1 MMNSSSSVGKNRST
15 ACAPFPFGSDAL
27 QLNALQGPSDQTNAA
42 SQLPVE
48 PFNLSDES
56 ARRDVFGNSNLPG
69 ELKGSL
75 ADATKLFQDALELIP
90 DKEKAA
96 YLEAMKRCPKLVAQ
110 ESSPTRFLRFDNWN
124 PWSAARRHVDY
135 WEQRHDI
142 FQERAFLPMIQTGEG
157 ALTQDDVKLLDSGFG
172 MLLPP
177 DQHGRLVLCH
187 DRARLTSAEF
197 LDPDKRLRCFF
208 YLLHVASENQD
219 AQTKGIVLLT
229 VYGAKS
235 RATSFD
241 ERTLTQTISL
251 FKKESIPLRVK
262 AFHLVM
268 MSKRPILEPV
278 IPITLDTLMQQWPY
292 LRQRTIV
299 HNKVAVTKL
308 LQDLEKYGL
317 GPESL
322 PKVPV
327 GGSWTFGCLK
337 SWRDD
342 RLLHEK
348 RIQAASLTSAAL
360 SEAVDKLQDEE
371 ETRKRRQAD
380 AVYARRKRTRQ
391 KIEMEVMQEQ
401 VERLE
406 KQQRHLKEAGQLL
419 EEQLAQAKMF
429 VEISK
434 RASGCDALN
443 AVATSSASAQSLRGL
458 GQCTQSITCQ
468 NNITDEV
475 SKWTTSSP
483 LPSSNSSHS
492 GIQWD
497 DFAQKQA
504 LLEKLQ
510 EHNMRVMKQRQNEMG
525 EKIIGSFLQQQQ
537 QQHQHHRYHHHHQGG
552 SSDVSAAILVSA
564 ICLAQQRLDMQST
577 PSSPNISQQVGNQRP
592 AFNSIIADGERD
604 LQTLLQLL
612 KHCGGRT

>member
-15 ACAPFPFGSDAL
+15 ASAPFPFGSDAL
-27 QLNALQGPSDQTNAA
+27 QLNSLQGPRDQSNAV

-48 PFNLSDES
+48 PFNRSDES
-56 ARRDVFGNSNLPG
+56 VLHDVFGSSIPPG

-75 ADATKLFQDALELIP
+75 ADATKLFQDALKLIP
-90 DKEKAA
+90 DTEKAA
-96 YLEAMKRCPKLVAQ
+96 YLEALKRCPKLVAQ

-135 WEQRHDI
+135 WEQRQDV

-157 ALTQDDVKLLDSGFG
+157 ALTKEDVKLLDSGFG

-197 LDPDKRLRCFF
+197 LDPAKRLRCLF

-241 ERTLTQTISL
+241 GRTLAQTISL

-292 LRQRTIV
+292 LRQRTVV
-299 HNKVAVTKL
+299 HDKVAVTKL

-317 GPESL
+317 GPEIL

-327 GGSWTFGCLK
+327 GGSWTFGSFK

-342 RLLHEK
+342 RLLYEK
-348 RIQAASLTSAAL
+348 RIQAANLTSAAL
-360 SEAVDKLQDEE
+360 SEAVDKLKEEE

-401 VERLE
+401 VDRLE
-406 KQQRHLKEAGQLL
+406 KQQRHLKETGKLL
-419 EEQLAQAKMF
+419 EEKLAQAKML

-434 RASGCDALN
+434 RASGCDAMN
-443 AVATSSASAQSLRGL
+443 AVATSSASAHSLSAL
-458 GQCTQSITCQ
+458 GQCAHSITCQ
-468 NNITDEV
+468 SNRTDEG
-475 SKWTTSSP
+475 SKLTTASP
-483 LPSSNSSHS
+483 SPSSNSSHS

-504 LLEKLQ
+504 LLQKLQ
-510 EHNMRVMKQRQNEMG
+510 EHNIRLVKQRQKEVG

-537 QQHQHHRYHHHHQGG
+537 QQQQGG
-552 SSDVSAAILVSA
+552 SSDVSAAFLLSA
-564 ICLAQQRLDMQST
+564 VCLAQQRLDMQST
-577 PSSPNISQQVGNQRP
+577 PSSPYTSQQFGNDRP
-592 AFNSIIADGERD
+592 AFNSNIADGEHD
-604 LQTLLQLL
+604 LRALLQLL
-612 KHCGGRT
+612 KHCGGRA

>member
-1 MMNSSSSVGKNRST
+1 MVMNASFSVGKNGS
-15 ACAPFPFGSDAL
+15 AASLPFPFRFDAL
-27 QLNALQGPSDQTNAA
+27 QFNTLQSPSGCQTSDIPQLPAERFDPSDDAVLQ
-42 SQLPVE
+42 
-48 PFNLSDES
+48 
-56 ARRDVFGNSNLPG
+56 DVFGSSNRSGPRPPG
-69 ELKGSL
+69 ELKGNL
-75 ADATKLFQDALELIP
+75 ANVTKQFQDALNIIP
-90 DKEKAA
+90 DKEKVA
-96 YLEAMKRCPKLVAQ
+96 YLEALKRCPNLVAQ
-110 ESSPTRFLRFDNWN
+110 ESSPTRFLHFDNWN

-135 WEQRHDI
+135 WGQRHDV

-157 ALTQDDVKLLDSGFG
+157 ALTKEDVKLLDSGFG

-177 DQHGRLVLCH
+177 DQHGRVVVCH

-197 LDPDKRLRCFF
+197 LDPAKRLRCLF

-251 FKKESIPLRVK
+251 FKKELIPLRVK

-278 IPITLDTLMQQWPY
+278 IPITLDKLMQQWPY
-292 LRQRTIV
+292 LRQRTVI

-322 PKVPV
+322 PKVPI
-327 GGSWTFGCLK
+327 GGSWTFGNFK

-360 SEAVDKLQDEE
+360 SEAVDTLKDEE

-401 VERLE
+401 VDRLE
-406 KQQRHLKEAGQLL
+406 KQKRHLKETGKLL
-419 EEQLAQAKMF
+419 EEKLAQAKVL

-443 AVATSSASAQSLRGL
+443 AAANSFASTHSLGAV
-458 GQCTQSITCQ
+458 GQCANDSTCQ
-468 NNITDEV
+468 RKNIDEGI
-475 SKWTTSSP
+475 KLTIGSP
-483 LPSSNSSHS
+483 SQSCNSSHS

-504 LLEKLQ
+504 LLQKLQ
-510 EHNMRVMKQRQNEMG
+510 EHNLRLVKQRQKEVG
-525 EKIIGSFLQQQQ
+525 DKILGSFLQQQ
-537 QQHQHHRYHHHHQGG
+537 QGG
-552 SSDVSAAILVSA
+552 SSDVSAAFLISA
-564 ICLAQQRLDMQST
+564 LCLAQQRLDMQSN
-577 PSSPNISQQVGNQRP
+577 PSSPNTSQQFGNDRT
-592 AFNSIIADGERD
+592 AFNSIVADEEGHD

-612 KHCGGRT
+612 NHCGGRA